1 MIIKNE
7 KLNEWIKEKGS
18 KRVITLYING
28 KINLTKKQLDLV
40 LENEKKGGRKWEKKQ
55 RLKQFP

>member
-7 KLNEWIKEKGS
+7 TLKELIKEKGS

-55 RLKQFP
+55 RLKQFL

>member
-7 KLNEWIKEKGS
+7 TLKELIKEKGS

>member
-1 MIIKNE
+1 MVIKNE
-7 KLNEWIKEKGS
+7 TLNELIKEKGS

-40 LENEKKGGRKWEKKQ
+40 LENEKKGGIKWEKKQ